1 MKMFNKIMTAAAIA
15 SLATV
20 PAMAASTNP
29 AASLSVA
36 HSARAGT
43 ATTKDS
49 DLAGGGAFIAIAAA
63 IAVVVA
69 IVIVASDDDD
79 SDSN

>member
-1 MKMFNKIMTAAAIA
+1 MKMFNKIMTAVAVA
-15 SLATV
+15 SLASV
-20 PAMAASTNP
+20 PAMAAPVNP

-43 ATTKDS
+43 TTAKNS
-49 DLAGGGAFIAIAAA
+49 ELFGGGAFVAIAAA
-63 IAVVVA
+63 VAVVVA